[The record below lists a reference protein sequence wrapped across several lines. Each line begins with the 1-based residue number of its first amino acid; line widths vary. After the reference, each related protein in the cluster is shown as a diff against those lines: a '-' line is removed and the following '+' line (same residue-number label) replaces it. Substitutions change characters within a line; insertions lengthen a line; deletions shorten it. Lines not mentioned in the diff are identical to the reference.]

1 MLLAAAVAL
10 ATLAP
15 AGELC
20 LYDCGTVGTHLQC
33 SAAQRSAV
41 QPQLLLMFISVGHSS
56 SVRYCPFLLR
66 PAGVQLQTEVV
77 VEGSALELL
86 CVGGADWQVWDVDG
100 SDVSTCGGYCTVA
113 NESLVFRAVLR
124 QHQGR
129 YSCLLGAV
137 TYLVTVIG

>member
-1 MLLAAAVAL
+1 MTAVLLTAAVAL

-20 LYDCGTVGTHLQC
+20 LYDCGTVGTP
-33 SAAQRSAV
+33 AAQCSAV
-41 QPQLLLMFISVGHSS
+41 QPQLLLRFISVGHSS

-86 CVGGADWQVWDVDG
+86 CVEGIDWRVWNFNG
-100 SDVSTCGGYCTVA
+100 SGVSTCGGYCTVA

-129 YSCLLGAV
+129 YACLLGTV
-137 TYLVTVIG
+137 TYLVAVIG

>member
-1 MLLAAAVAL
+1 M
-10 ATLAP
+10 
-15 AGELC
+15 
-20 LYDCGTVGTHLQC
+20 QC
-33 SAAQRSAV
+33 SAVQCSAV

-129 YSCLLGAV
+129 YSCLLGTVA
-137 TYLVTVIG
+137 YLVTVIG